1 MMPST
6 PQSDVSSSNIK
17 QKQIVLLQVVE
28 QPKHQVDDHV
38 PTVQKANKLK
48 LFKYQ
53 LIKRHFHPSRMK
65 VIKFKYS
72 FYLLDASYEPNALL
86 LVLIPNQITT
96 IAEAIRYQVLWPA
109 QMVSLTT
116 HSIQDS
122 NKFKK
127 QRNKE
132 TRLSSKDENPIDIKN
147 FAILVG
153 LLLKEGKVHAVNITN
168 DVFGESCKSFLMNA
182 DMDIIISSTNVS
194 SNCLMFYICW
204 NGKASKESR
213 SRVIANQLMNANHA
227 DFIFIPYNPSYHWV
241 LVALNTRT
249 VIAYYL
255 DSLPDQPFD
264 VLKEIVNM

>member
-38 PTVQKANKLK
+38 PTVQKANKV
-48 LFKYQ
+48 Y
-53 LIKRHFHPSRMK
+53 
-65 VIKFKYS
+65 
-72 FYLLDASYEPNALL
+72 ASYEPNALL

-96 IAEAIRYQVLWPA
+96 IGEAIRYQVLWPA

-147 FAILVG
+147 FDILVG

-168 DVFGESCKSFLMNA
+168 DVFGESFL
-182 DMDIIISSTNVS
+182 VS
-194 SNCLMFYICW
+194 KAGI
-204 NGKASKESR
+204 GKASKESR

-249 VIAYYL
+249 MIAYYL